1 MINLNKIYDINRDAV
16 LKELDS
22 LERNWQSTD
31 FLIEV
36 CNIQEMLARGEDVD
50 FKIYVFTNGTES
62 NLERIEY
69 RKKNNQ
75 KVIKVI
81 KAKSL
86 IASN

>member
-1 MINLNKIYDINRDAV
+1 MDINKIYNTNRDAI

-22 LERNWQSTD
+22 LERNWQATD
-31 FLIEV
+31 FLIEICV
-36 CNIQEMLARGEDVD
+36 IQEMLAKGENVN
-50 FKIYVFTNGTES
+50 FKIYVFPNGTES

-75 KVIKVI
+75 KVIKTI
-81 KAKSL
+81 EAKSL

>member
-16 LKELDS
+16 LKELDG

-31 FLIEV
+31 FLIEICV
-36 CNIQEMLARGEDVD
+36 IQEILAKGEAVN
-50 FKIYVFTNGTES
+50 FKIYVFPNGTES

-69 RKKNNQ
+69 RKKNKE

-81 KAKSL
+81 EAKSL
-86 IASN
+86 VASN